1 MDTFPHRPW
10 FRWSAFSFMHKKV
23 QAWSIFCT
31 FLAAIL
37 FMGCSSTKSVVVLLP
52 DSEGRVG
59 DLRVSSSQGDIQLDR
74 AYQSAM
80 FDPHS
85 KSEPLASRMDNQEIV
100 QRFGEALAA
109 EPEMPSRIDFFTLY
123 YQRDSVELPPESGR
137 SMDDIIAFLKQA
149 DVREIYV
156 VGHAD
161 RLGSKRYNREL
172 SRKRAHAM
180 KSLLAA
186 GGIPTDRISVS
197 FLGETDPQIET
208 EDEVEEPLNR
218 RVRIVVKRRIEPSH
232 GYPDT
237 P

>member
-1 MDTFPHRPW
+1 
-10 FRWSAFSFMHKKV
+10 MHKKV

-100 QRFGEALAA
+100 QRFGDALAA
-109 EPEMPSRIDFFTLY
+109 EPEMPSRIDF
-123 YQRDSVELPPESGR
+123 S
-137 SMDDIIAFLKQA
+137 
-149 DVREIYV
+149 
-156 VGHAD
+156 
-161 RLGSKRYNREL
+161 
-172 SRKRAHAM
+172 
-180 KSLLAA
+180 
-186 GGIPTDRISVS
+186 
-197 FLGETDPQIET
+197 
-208 EDEVEEPLNR
+208 
-218 RVRIVVKRRIEPSH
+218 
-232 GYPDT
+232 GYP
-237 P
+237 